1 MRRVRARG
9 CDNEPVPKI
18 IGSSL
23 ADHRGQVRQRLF
35 ASLLELIAEHGY
47 DSVTLADIAA
57 GAGVGRTAVYNHFPD
72 KESLLLALAHDQTED
87 YLVRLRAEMTADQ
100 TPLARLRT
108 FLRMQ
113 MTELAGHH
121 MRMAGIGTALT
132 AQGRARMRE
141 HVAPMMVILQ
151 EILDDA
157 IRAGEIPPQDVT
169 TVSMLISSI
178 TAGRFTVG
186 LTGAALD
193 DAIEK
198 STVFVLRGVGSGVFD
213 TVGVSGPPTGP
224 GIPARD
230 VVFGAAG
237 GAVGDALA
245 GADGALQ
252 E

>member
-1 MRRVRARG
+1 MR
-9 CDNEPVPKI
+9 VPKI

-35 ASLLELIAEHGY
+35 ASMLELIVAQGY

-72 KESLLLALAHDQTED
+72 KETLLLAMAHDQTED
-87 YLVRLRAEMTADQ
+87 YLVRLRAAMAADQ

-108 FLRMQ
+108 FIRMQ

-121 MRMAGIGTALT
+121 LRMAGIGTALS
-132 AQGRARMRE
+132 ADGRSRIRA
-141 HVAPMMVILQ
+141 HIAPMMLALQ

-157 IRAGEIPPQDVT
+157 IAAGEIPPQDVA

-178 TAGRFTVG
+178 TASRFTVG

-193 DAIEK
+193 DAITT
-198 STVFVLRGVGSGVFD
+198 STLFVLRAVGSDSAGGDLGGDGARGLGRVDDGVGAHEGTPGTAD
-213 TVGVSGPPTGP
+213 APAGDGVS
-224 GIPARD
+224 
-230 VVFGAAG
+230 AG
-237 GAVGDALA
+237 S
-245 GADGALQ
+245 
-252 E
+252 